1 MKSWDGKL
9 TPEIRKALRAKRTS
23 LGVSCKELGN
33 LIGASESVV
42 QKWEGGKV
50 AGVSITLLPRLNAFL
65 NGEFDEQCQQQ
76 WRKQRTARD
85 TGIGETGATGGNQR
99 PIPPE
104 LRAVFDHLSVVYKA
118 CRVKPEAQTE
128 LLLAVEKAAEDVL
141 TRLAA
146 GKTGK

>member
-1 MKSWDGKL
+1 MTIWDGKL
-9 TPEIRKALRAKRTS
+9 TPEIRKKLHEKRIS
-23 LGVSCKELGN
+23 LNASFKSV
-33 LIGASESVV
+33 GAILDVAESSV
-42 QKWEGGKV
+42 QKWENGTVRCVTITSRGRVNDYLTGK
-50 AGVSITLLPRLNAFL
+50 LDE
-65 NGEFDEQCQQQ
+65 EFQQ
-76 WRKQRTARD
+76 WRKPRTARD
-85 TGIGETGATGGNQR
+85 TGIGETGSTGGSQR